1 MTPPFQPCAR
11 ASDSDD
17 GFSLVELLISLAILA
32 LLLAMVPGT
41 LRLGRR
47 AWETPGQLEES
58 PSTAALVFAERQLKS
73 ALPIYKR
80 SAQGLQALQFSGSG
94 QSLSFVSELRSGP
107 YGGGLYKIDIGPPS
121 DANAKIAGLAVRL
134 SLFRTEGEAPALQNE
149 ERELVSGYRA
159 LHFRYFGP
167 TASDKT
173 GQWFAQWPRSDRLP
187 DLVEITAE
195 PNGGSQTSSR
205 PVRVELK
212 LRPIS

>member
-1 MTPPFQPCAR
+1 MTPRSQLRAR
-11 ASDSDD
+11 ATDSDD
-17 GFSLVELLISLAILA
+17 GFSLVELLISLTILS

-47 AWETPGQLEES
+47 AWETPGQIEES
-58 PSTAALVFAERQLKS
+58 PSVAALAFAERQLKS

-80 SAQGLQALQFSGSG
+80 SAQGLQALQFSGSE

-134 SLFRTEGEAPALQNE
+134 SLFRTEGEAPALPNE
-149 ERELVSGYRA
+149 ERELTSGFKA

-167 TASDKT
+167 VASDKT
-173 GQWFAQWPRSDRLP
+173 DQWFTQWPRIDRLP
-187 DLVEITAE
+187 DLIEITGE